1 MYAGTQGDVGSYTLV
16 DNLSVSGLT
25 FSNNLYVK
33 AGRRLIA
40 ANQKL

>member
-1 MYAGTQGDVGSYTLV
+1 MYADIQGDVGSYTLGE
-16 DNLSVSGLT
+16 NLCFWLDLFNTV
-25 FSNNLYVK
+25 YVK